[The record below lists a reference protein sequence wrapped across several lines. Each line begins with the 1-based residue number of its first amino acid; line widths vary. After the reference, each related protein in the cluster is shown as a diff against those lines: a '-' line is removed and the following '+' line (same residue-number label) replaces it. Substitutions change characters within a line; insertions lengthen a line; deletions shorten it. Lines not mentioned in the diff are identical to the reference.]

1 MHGFCCP
8 VKGAPH
14 PLTPHSHGKRV
25 GDTALTGK
33 VSHDGGRGGC
43 GSRSGRRSGRVGVA
57 GDGPVSEPGERGTD
71 GSGRRHHHRP
81 RSALSAAVCPYP
93 PPRRCARGPHVRGRR
108 ARGQTRTRRGPTARW
123 SQDQA
128 WSPPQDKGVGP
139 SWSHRADFTRQTRDQ
154 RGTIALVLAPRV
166 VPWKRL
172 VWSHSIGLV
181 VPQHRPDGATPA
193 RPVAPQ

>member
-81 RSALSAAVCPYP
+81 RSALSAAVWPLPSTPSLRAGAACAGPSCARTDEDQAWSHGAVVP
-93 PPRRCARGPHVRGRR
+93 GPGVVPRRGGP
-108 ARGQTRTRRGPTARW
+108 RTRRGPH
-123 SQDQA
+123 
-128 WSPPQDKGVGP
+128 PKIKGWDHGGPTGPISRVKRGTSVGP
-139 SWSHRADFTRQTRDQ
+139 
-154 RGTIALVLAPRV
+154 
-166 VPWKRL
+166 RL
-172 VWSHSIGLV
+172 WF
-181 VPQHRPDGATPA
+181 
-193 RPVAPQ
+193 